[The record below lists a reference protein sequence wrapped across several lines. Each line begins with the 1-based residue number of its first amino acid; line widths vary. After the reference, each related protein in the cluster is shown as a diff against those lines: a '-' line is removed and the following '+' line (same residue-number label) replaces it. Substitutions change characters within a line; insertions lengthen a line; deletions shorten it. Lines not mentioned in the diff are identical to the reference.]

1 MDFCQA
7 QLFFEGNLPTWKTKV
22 TVNGVGLIFIKLN
35 NLIVV
40 QKSSAKGAGK
50 KLILTPYLD
59 DGNDLKARQLSRV
72 NKRLFLN
79 VTSYAGYLTVDKQY
93 NSNLF
98 FWFFPAEGTE
108 HLYDDDEFAEYD
120 YEEWDK
126 KENDEFSNGTKKNK
140 EKAPDWENENK
151 PLVLWL
157 QGGPGASSLFGLFVE
172 NGPFFVNDDLVSI
185 RSK

>member
-1 MDFCQA
+1 M
-7 QLFFEGNLPTWKTKV
+7 
-22 TVNGVGLIFIKLN
+22 
-35 NLIVV
+35 
-40 QKSSAKGAGK
+40 
-50 KLILTPYLD
+50 D
-59 DGNDLKARQLSRV
+59 DGNDQKARQLSRV
-72 NKRLFLN
+72 DKKLFLN
-79 VTSYAGYLTVDKQY
+79 VTSYSGYLTVDKQY

-108 HLYDDDEFAEYD
+108 HLYDDNEFAEYD

-126 KENDEFSNGTKKNK
+126 KDEISKDKEKKK
-140 EKAPDWENENK
+140 GKAPDWENENK

-185 RSK
+185 KSES